1 MRQAAIAYQNLVLA
15 RASMA
20 ISDQLATDAS
30 TFQMIASARAEVGLG
45 SGADVARAQTELARA
60 EQTRIRARA
69 GWEDTSIHLATML
82 RWPTNVLIDPD
93 QDDIHAIALISN
105 ADTER
110 LVQSATSSRPDLRAA
125 EKRATAASKENTAA
139 WWDLLGPDLD
149 VGVRERFIATDDKS
163 LDDTFIAYAF
173 VGFSFDF
180 SEAGRIRSASG
191 KKHSM
196 EIRAEALSEQV
207 RADVHRALS
216 QVRAARAAIPQARIE
231 VESAE
236 RGYAIQRDRFEAGTG
251 LGLEIIEAQNA
262 KARARLSAVEAVL
275 RLNAAQ
281 VALAAATGHLT
292 PDLFE

>member
-1 MRQAAIAYQNLVLA
+1 M
-15 RASMA
+15 
-20 ISDQLATDAS
+20 S
-30 TFQMIASARAEVGLG
+30 TI
-45 SGADVARAQTELARA
+45 
-60 EQTRIRARA
+60 
-69 GWEDTSIHLATML
+69 L
-82 RWPTNVLIDPD
+82 RWPTDVLIDPEQND
-93 QDDIHAIALISN
+93 LHAIALISD

-110 LVQSATSSRPDLRAA
+110 LVKSAASSRPDLRAA
-125 EKRATAASKENTAA
+125 EKRALAASEENTAA

-149 VGVRERFIATDDKS
+149 VGVRERFVGTDDES

-180 SEAGRIRSASG
+180 SEAGQIRTASG
-191 KKHSM
+191 QKHSM
-196 EIRAEALSEQV
+196 TVRAEALSERV

-216 QVRAARAAIPQARIE
+216 QVRAARSAIPQARIE

-236 RGYAIQRDRFEAGTG
+236 LGYVIQRDRFEAGTG
-251 LGLEIIEAQNA
+251 LGLEVIESQNA